1 MDEERFDTKKQIL
14 SFTTCWKCGQLPNY
28 KLIFTQ
34 DNFTHISSSVYK
46 IQIEVVFEC
55 VETSHSDQYISCV
68 VFESQHV
75 LSKRFVSWGKNGAS

>member
-34 DNFTHISSSVYK
+34 DNCTHISSSVGK

-55 VETSHSDQYISCV
+55 VETSHISCV

-75 LSKRFVSWGKNGAS
+75 LSKRFVS